1 MFAGSGASRRSGTS
15 GGADAAARRLL
26 VVADSDSYVKWGAAL
41 ASTLPQRWQVQLVV
55 LASPVQPSATQLAH
69 ALAGTAFTPARTRV
83 VHLDDL
89 DGLLDVFDPHAVLL
103 ALRGPFVRVVAP
115 ILERRADRPV
125 LVSGFPGLTI
135 PAVPKAVIYRE
146 QTDLVV
152 LHSRREV
159 REFRAN
165 AAELGLGTTFALAT
179 LPFLAGAGEASAS
192 HGASPLVASS
202 LGASTTDAAAVGSA
216 TAATGRAPSA
226 RTDVVFATQA
236 KVPAA
241 REDRVHLLGAL
252 AELARRRPDLR
263 VVVKVRA
270 RRGEAQTHEETFDYA
285 DLMPEVDPP
294 ANLVIEDGPMA
305 DRLARAAALVT
316 VSSTAVLEA
325 VALDLPSL
333 VIDDYGVSPA
343 MINVVFEGSGLIGS
357 TLDLVEGR
365 FRTAD
370 ASWRTDNYFHAVEAA
385 DWVRRLDAFVEA
397 REVVPLRPL
406 ARRRDLSGGGLRSA
420 FERRRMLGSHDR
432 SLLGALAW
440 GIGVPARWL
449 VRRARRAR
457 ARLAGGRAPV
467 ATQRG
472 PGWTTDR
479 TSGTASGRPAPDR
492 PAPDGAVSGL
502 ATSADGRVPL
512 DMADV

>member
-1 MFAGSGASRRSGTS
+1 MFAGSGATPGAGSRAT
-15 GGADAAARRLL
+15 DAASRRLL

-41 ASTLPQRWQVQLVV
+41 ASTLPQAWHVQLVV
-55 LASPVQPSATQLAH
+55 LASPVQPSVTQLEH
-69 ALAGTAFTPARTRV
+69 ALAGTRFTPARTRV

-103 ALRGPFVRVVAP
+103 SLRGPFVRVVAP

-165 AAELGLGTTFALAT
+165 AAELGLATTFALAT
-179 LPFLAGAGEASAS
+179 LPFLAGAGAGAARAIRGESPASRRTDATDS
-192 HGASPLVASS
+192 
-202 LGASTTDAAAVGSA
+202 TDAAAVASVSLD
-216 TAATGRAPSA
+216 TDPAASA

-236 KVPAA
+236 KVPTA

-270 RRGEAQTHEETFDYA
+270 RRGEAQTHDETFDYA

-294 ANLVIEDGPMA
+294 SNLVIEDGPMA

-343 MINVVFEGSGLIGS
+343 MINVVFEGSGLLGS

-365 FRTAD
+365 FLTAD
-370 ASWRTDNYFHAVEAA
+370 DSWRTDNYFHAPQAA

-397 REVVPLRPL
+397 REVVPLRQL
-406 ARRRDLSGGGLRSA
+406 ARRRDLSGGALRSA
-420 FERRRMLGSHDR
+420 FERRRMLGAHDR
-432 SLLGALAW
+432 SVLGTLAW
-440 GIGVPARWL
+440 GVGVPARGL
-449 VRRARRAR
+449 VRRARRLR
-457 ARLAGGRAPV
+457 ARLAGGGRPATAP
-467 ATQRG
+467 QRG
-472 PGWTTDR
+472 PGWTTDGR
-479 TSGTASGRPAPDR
+479 HHAASDQAVPSGAASV
-492 PAPDGAVSGL
+492 DG
-502 ATSADGRVPL
+502 GRVPL
-512 DMADV
+512 DMAEV